1 LATRK
6 KSKTTV
12 SSKAKKLKKGKSPPL
27 AIVISIGP
35 VKPPLPKNKTK
46 KKKRSKA

>member
-12 SSKAKKLKKGKSPPL
+12 SSKPKKLKKGKSPPL
-27 AIVISIGP
+27 AIVISIGT
-35 VKPPLPKNKTK
+35 VKSLPKKK

>member
-27 AIVISIGP
+27 AIVISIGT
-35 VKPPLPKNKTK
+35 VKSLPKKK